1 MDLHNFGYTI
11 DYIFPH
17 FFILQRMSKVTT
29 QEQMDI
35 IEAARNI
42 VDKTPEE
49 VEGI

>member
-1 MDLHNFGYTI
+1 
-11 DYIFPH
+11 
-17 FFILQRMSKVTT
+17 MSKVTT

-49 VEGI
+49 VEGMWHSFISPFKNGMDFDKEKSP